1 MAGLINP
8 ARTREF
14 ARFLVVGG
22 FSALVNT
29 IIIVLLTEVF
39 QINYLISYAICFVC
53 VTLFG
58 FVANRSWSFSV
69 DGQAN
74 SREAGR
80 YFAVTV
86 VTTIIAMAASKVMV
100 ELGMPY
106 PVAVFLS
113 AGVMAPLN
121 FVSHRCFSFGLKA
134 AE

>member
-1 MAGLINP
+1 MISS
-8 ARTREF
+8 ARAREF

-22 FSALVNT
+22 LSALMNT
-29 IIIVLLTEVF
+29 IIIVLLTEIF
-39 QINYLISYAICFVC
+39 RLNYLVSYFICFVG

-58 FVANRSWSFSV
+58 FAANRSWSFSIS
-69 DGQAN
+69 GQAN
-74 SREAGR
+74 GREAGR
-80 YFAVTV
+80 YFL
-86 VTTIIAMAASKVMV
+86 VTTATTVIAMAASKIMV

>member
-1 MAGLINP
+1 MAGLITP
-8 ARTREF
+8 PRAREF
-14 ARFLVVGG
+14 ARFLAVGTV
-22 FSALVNT
+22 SALANT
-29 IIIVLLTEVF
+29 IIIVLLTEIF
-39 QINYLISYAICFVC
+39 RLNYLVSYAICFVG

-80 YFAVTV
+80 YFV
-86 VTTIIAMAASKVMV
+86 VTTATTLIAMAASKVMV
-100 ELGMPY
+100 ELGMSY